1 MTSIRFLTAGESHGP
16 KLTGIIEGIPSGFVI
31 DKEAINSD
39 LARRQQGFGRGGR
52 MKIEQDRVRITAGV
66 VEGKTT
72 GAPIAIEIENLD
84 YKNWQEKDIAPMS
97 RPRPGHAD
105 FAGAL
110 KYRHDDLR
118 LSLERASARETA
130 MRVAVG
136 SLCKQVLANFNIKI
150 LAYVTRIGAIFSDT
164 DDLLLPEHYLR
175 AYKDSCENEFAF
187 YDPCKLEA
195 IHDAINQTMKAK
207 DTLGGIFETVA
218 LGLPPGLGS
227 YVHYDRKLDGI
238 IAQAMMSIP
247 AMKAV
252 ELGSGIKNA
261 AKRGTEVHDE
271 FKLNENEITRASN
284 RAGGL
289 EGGMTNGMP
298 LIVRTFMKPI
308 STTLSPRQSVDLKD
322 NEMAPTIYERSDF
335 CAVQRACV
343 VGEAM
348 LSFVMLNALMDK
360 IGGDDKQAMH
370 HAFNALLK
378 GHTHE
383 LAMKSDSWRFNYDQP
398 SSK

>member
-1 MTSIRFLTAGESHGP
+1 MTAIRFLTAGESHGP
-16 KLTGIIEGIPSGFVI
+16 KLTAIIEGIPSGFRI
-31 DKEAINSD
+31 DKEAINAD
-39 LARRQQGFGRGGR
+39 LMRRQQGFGRGGR
-52 MKIEQDRVRITAGV
+52 MKIEQDQVHISAGI
-66 VEGKTT
+66 VEGRST
-72 GAPIAIEIENLD
+72 GAPIALEIENLD
-84 YKNWQEKDIAPMS
+84 YKNWHEKDIAPMAT
-97 RPRPGHAD
+97 PRPGHAD

-136 SLCKQVLANFNIKI
+136 SLCKQVLLTFDMHI
-150 LAYVTRIGAIFSDT
+150 LAYVTRVGSISTNT
-164 DDLLLPEHYLR
+164 DDFLLPEHFFS
-175 AYKDSCENEFAF
+175 AYEQSLANEFA
-187 YDPCKLEA
+187 YVDQSKLSSIRDEISA
-195 IHDAINQTMKAK
+195 TMKAK

-238 IAQAMMSIP
+238 IAAAMMSIP

-252 ELGSGIKNA
+252 ELGSGVSNA
-261 AKRGTEVHDE
+261 HKRGTEVHDE
-271 FKLNENEITRASN
+271 FRLEGDRIMRTSN

-298 LIVRTFMKPI
+298 LVVRTYMKPI
-308 STTLSPRQSVDLKD
+308 STTLMPRASVDLKE
-322 NEMAPTIYERSDF
+322 NRAGPTVYERSDF

-348 LSFVMLNALMDK
+348 LSFVLLNALMDK
-360 IGGDDKQAMH
+360 IGGDDQKAMH
-370 HAFNALLK
+370 HAFAALLT
-378 GHTHE
+378 GRTHE
-383 LAMKSDSWRFNYDQP
+383 LTMKEGSWRFNYDQHTR
-398 SSK
+398 

>member
-1 MTSIRFLTAGESHGP
+1 MTTIRFLTAGESHGP
-16 KLTGIIEGIPSGFVI
+16 KLTAILEGIPSGFTI
-31 DKEAINSD
+31 DREAINRD
-39 LARRQQGFGRGGR
+39 LMRRQQGFGRGGR
-52 MKIEQDRVRITAGV
+52 MKIEQDQVIISAGV
-66 VEGKTT
+66 VEAKTT
-72 GAPIAIEIENLD
+72 GAPIALEITNLD

-97 RPRPGHAD
+97 TPRPGHAD

-136 SLCKQVLANFNIKI
+136 SLCKQILANFDINVIS
-150 LAYVTRIGAIFSDT
+150 YVTRIGSINVET
-164 DDLLLPEHYLR
+164 DHFLDPDHFYD
-175 AYKDSCENEFAF
+175 AYKLSLTNEFAF
-187 YDPCKLEA
+187 IDETKLPH
-195 IHDAINQTMKAK
+195 IHEEIHSTMKAK

-218 LGLPPGLGS
+218 LGLPVGLGS
-227 YVHYDRKLDGI
+227 YVHYDRKLDGL

-252 ELGSGIKNA
+252 ELGSGVKNSGL
-261 AKRGTEVHDE
+261 RGTEVHDQFMLE
-271 FKLNENEITRASN
+271 KNAIKRTSN

-298 LIVRTFMKPI
+298 LVVRTYMKPI
-308 STTLSPRQSVDLKD
+308 STTLTPLKSI
-322 NEMAPTIYERSDF
+322 NLSEYKPGNTVYERSDF

-348 LSFVMLNALMDK
+348 LAFVLLNALMDK
-360 IGGDDKQAMH
+360 LGGDDKLAMT
-370 HAFNALLK
+370 HAFNGLLRGLK
-378 GHTHE
+378 DE
-383 LAMKSDSWRFNYDQP
+383 LTMKQDAWRFNYDQH
-398 SSK
+398 S